1 MLYQMLSAE
10 AFVGPFL
17 GLSSSLFFLF
27 LYLPRVPLDIVFQTV
42 FENRLRPM
50 GCRLMSDSPNC

>member
-1 MLYQMLSAE
+1 MLSAE

-27 LYLPRVPLDIVFQTV
+27 LYLPRAPSDIVFQTV